1 MTINGAY
8 LRYFMC
14 TCRIAVFSNRV
25 LKDDRIVIIAEQ
37 RPDCSEEEVRE
48 NCQFLLKFNHVRL
61 EMPAVRVYQPR
72 KNAMQSGHAGAEQ
85 WVLEYET
92 ETPRVP
98 EPLMGWTQA
107 DDTLNQVKLKFDTL
121 EAAQKYADDKGFYYS
136 VQPER
141 ERKVKPRNYGDNFR
155 YIPPEEA
162 ES

>member
-1 MTINGAY
+1 MIKA
-8 LRYFMC
+8 
-14 TCRIAVFSNRV
+14 RIYKPSR
-25 LKDDRIVIIAEQ
+25 
-37 RPDCSEEEVRE
+37 
-48 NCQFLLKFNHVRL
+48 
-61 EMPAVRVYQPR
+61 
-72 KNAMQSGHAGAEQ
+72 NAMQSGRAKTLH
-85 WVLEYET
+85 WVLEYESST
-92 ETPRVP
+92 AKRP

-136 VQPER
+136 VQPEC